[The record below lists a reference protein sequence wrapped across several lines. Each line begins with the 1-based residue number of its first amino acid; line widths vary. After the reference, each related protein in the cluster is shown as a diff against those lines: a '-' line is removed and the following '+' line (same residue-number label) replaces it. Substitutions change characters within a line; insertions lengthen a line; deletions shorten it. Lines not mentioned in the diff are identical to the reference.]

1 MVNNWLVLWMVMGCL
16 LVLNAHALRASPS
29 YLGHGSFSGAFRGR
43 SKSSVKQQFNAIS
56 SDDLETH
63 YYTQTL
69 DHFTYTPEGYRTF
82 QHRYL
87 VNTKYWGGPQTNSPI
102 FVYTGDEGNIVSD
115 YDAAGFMI
123 DIAPHFRALLVYIE
137 HRYYGLTMPFGSREE
152 SYKNASTLGYFTST
166 QALADYATI
175 IIDLKKNLSAQ
186 ECPVIVLGGSYG
198 GMLAAWFRLK
208 YPHIAIG
215 ALASS
220 APILYFENITPQD
233 GYASVVTRDFRSAS
247 ERCYNTIKNSWGVID
262 KVASEHGGLQIL
274 SNIFKT
280 CKVLKSTVPLVNSL
294 VHAYDTSAQYNDPQA
309 DAMSK
314 AIDGHPEG
322 TNILTRISA
331 GALFYYNR
339 TGMAAFSSNCL
350 ELEEYLLSD
359 TLQGW
364 SWQSCT
370 EMVMPFS
377 DTPTTM
383 FPVNLFNIKAYA
395 KDCQSEYGV
404 QPRPNWITTEFGGH
418 GIKRVLKRFGSN
430 IIFSNGLRD
439 PYSSGGVLES
449 ISKTIV
455 AIVTNEGS
463 HCEDL
468 YFASEDDPEWLKE
481 QRSKE
486 INIMKT
492 WIKQYN
498 HDLLQMS

>member
-1 MVNNWLVLWMVMGCL
+1 MLNNRLVLWIVMGCL
-16 LVLNAHALRASPS
+16 LVLNAHGLRARPS
-29 YLGHGSFSGAFRGR
+29 FLGHGFFSSALRGR
-43 SKSSVKQQFNAIS
+43 SKASVKQQSNAIS
-56 SDDLETH
+56 SGDLETH
-63 YYTQTL
+63 HYTQTL

-87 VNTKYWGGPQTNSPI
+87 VNRKYWGGPQTNSPI
-102 FVYTGDEGNIVSD
+102 FAYTGDEGDIVGD
-115 YDAAGFMI
+115 EAYAGFMI
-123 DIAPHFRALLVYIE
+123 DIAPHFQALLVYIE
-137 HRYYGLTMPFGSREE
+137 HRYYGSTMPFGSREE

-186 ECPVIVLGGSYG
+186 DCPVIVLGGSYG
-198 GMLAAWFRLK
+198 GIHSVQAVLAAWFRLK

-233 GYASVVTRDFRSAS
+233 GYASVVTRDFRS
-247 ERCYNTIKNSWGVID
+247 
-262 KVASEHGGLQIL
+262 
-274 SNIFKT
+274 
-280 CKVLKSTVPLVNSL
+280 
-294 VHAYDTSAQYNDPQA
+294 
-309 DAMSK
+309 
-314 AIDGHPEG
+314 
-322 TNILTRISA
+322 
-331 GALFYYNR
+331 
-339 TGMAAFSSNCL
+339 
-350 ELEEYLLSD
+350 
-359 TLQGW
+359 
-364 SWQSCT
+364 
-370 EMVMPFS
+370 
-377 DTPTTM
+377 
-383 FPVNLFNIKAYA
+383 
-395 KDCQSEYGV
+395 EYGV
-404 QPRPNWITTEFGGH
+404 RPRPHWITTEFGGH
-418 GIKRVLKRFGSN
+418 DIKRVLKRFGSN

-468 YFASEDDPEWLKE
+468 HFASEDDPEWLKE

-486 INIMKT
+486 VNIMKT

>member
-1 MVNNWLVLWMVMGCL
+1 MGWRL
-16 LVLNAHALRASPS
+16 ELNAHGLRARPS
-29 YLGHGSFSGAFRGR
+29 FLGHGSFSSALRGR
-43 SKSSVKQQFNAIS
+43 SKSSVKQQSNAIS
-56 SDDLETH
+56 SGDLETH

-87 VNTKYWGGPQTNSPI
+87 VNTKYWAGPQTNSPI
-102 FVYTGDEGNIVSD
+102 FVYTGDEDDIVSEAD
-115 YDAAGFMI
+115 TYIGFMI

-186 ECPVIVLGGSYG
+186 DCPVIVLGGSYG

-220 APILYFENITPQD
+220 APILYFENITSQD
-233 GYASVVTRDFRSAS
+233 GYDSVVTGDFKSAS
-247 ERCYNTIKNSWGVID
+247 ERCYNTIKKSWRVID
-262 KVASEHGGLQIL
+262 KVASQHGGLQIL

-280 CKVLKSTVPLVNSL
+280 CKVLKSTTPLVNSL
-294 VHAYDTSAQYNDPQA
+294 VHAYDTSAQYNDPPA
-309 DAMSK
+309 DAMCK

-331 GALFYYNR
+331 GAHFYYNR
-339 TGMAAFSSNCL
+339 TGTAAFSSNCFNV
-350 ELEEYLLSD
+350 EEYLPSD
-359 TLQGW
+359 IVRVMRGW
-364 SWQSCT
+364 DWQSCT

-377 DTPTTM
+377 ETQTTM
-383 FPVNLFNIKAYA
+383 FPLNLFNIKSYA

-404 QPRPNWITTEFGGH
+404 QPRPHWITTEFGGH
-418 GIKRVLKRFGSN
+418 DIKRALKRFGSN

-439 PYSSGGVLES
+439 PYGSGGVLES

-468 YFASEDDPEWLKE
+468 HFASEDDPEWLKE